1 MKALSVRAP
10 WWWAILHLGKDIEN
24 REWPTRLRGRI
35 LLHASTWYVERD
47 VREDINC
54 IDGIVRAGMD
64 DLLADDNPR
73 EVFSRSAGCIVGS
86 VEIVGCVTQSQ
97 SPWFYG
103 KYGFLLRD
111 PVAFLEPIPVKGA
124 LGFFDVPDSLLEE
137 AGKP

>member
-1 MKALSVRAP
+1 VKALSVRAP